1 MRILKTASCPSL
13 SGSTTLKYQIGI
25 LEDQIY
31 FRLQENSSGGLFS
44 KDWIPL
50 EQMELATE
58 KPITSSSLQVL
69 FKGKSAN
76 TGGFIMAVLRKEKLI
91 HQIVGK
97 KRIYLCC
104 DPSAFNAAMKEL
116 VEATPKK
123 KRSQLEVTP

>member
-1 MRILKTASCPSL
+1 MKLLKTASCPSL
-13 SGSTTLKYQIGI
+13 SGSTTLTYQIGI

-31 FRLQENSSGGLFS
+31 FRLHENSSGGLFG

-58 KPITSSSLQVL
+58 KPITSSSLQAL

-76 TGGFIMAVLRKEKLI
+76 TGGFMMAVLRHENLI
-91 HQIVGK
+91 HQIVGR
-97 KRIYLCC
+97 KRTYICC
-104 DPSAFNAAMKEL
+104 DSAAFNAAIKEL